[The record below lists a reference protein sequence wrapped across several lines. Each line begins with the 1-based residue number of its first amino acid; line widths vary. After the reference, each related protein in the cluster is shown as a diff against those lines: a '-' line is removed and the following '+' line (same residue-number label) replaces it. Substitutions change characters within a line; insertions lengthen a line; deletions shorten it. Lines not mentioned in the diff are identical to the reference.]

1 MTVLKSVSLCRYDLY
16 LISFIQKTFN
26 ILKHLFIFHCLHGS
40 TCTMVLMW
48 RSEVNLQELILS
60 FHPVGTKNRT
70 WLIRLGGKHLYQ
82 QSHLTTSLI
91 LVFFNV
97 WLSYHLDFYNFRI
110 YLSLK
115 KNFCHLDL
123 DDIGC
128 AWVSKI
134 YEYQSH
140 IKVSLLRWSSFLC
153 RSVCWQFFEGCCFL
167 HFFFH
172 LLVSVEA
179 RMVCLYQTSSLVQ
192 GSVQ

>member
-26 ILKHLFIFHCLHGS
+26 ILKHLLIFHCLHGS

-60 FHPVGTKNRT
+60 FHPVGSKNQT
-70 WLIRLGGKHLYQ
+70 WLMGLGSKRLYQ

-97 WLSYHLDFYNFRI
+97 WLSYPLDFNINFRI

-115 KNFCHLDL
+115 KTSVTLIWMTLDVHKSVKFKSTKVISKSCYLDGLLFCT
-123 DDIGC
+123 GVC
-128 AWVSKI
+128 AGDFLRVAVFFVSFSI
-134 YEYQSH
+134 HWSTLQLVWCACTRLSH
-140 IKVSLLRWSSFLC
+140 
-153 RSVCWQFFEGCCFL
+153 
-167 HFFFH
+167 
-172 LLVSVEA
+172 
-179 RMVCLYQTSSLVQ
+179 
-192 GSVQ
+192 